1 MSVLCTFRS
10 HEVNRAGTCSS
21 DFMVKALLAV
31 PSFPC
36 PPEGVLGR
44 MAAVRLTVVAAI
56 TAAAAY
62 SLARRCPRHRRVGN
76 VSQAAAATATRTATA
91 TATDTVT
98 AAATATAAAAGPTAS
113 PPTHGPACPPNAPC
127 GTDADCPAFRGAPRR
142 CVPAACT
149 ASICGVNAV
158 TCEPTGGCTRD
169 CLQGGPGGVRG
180 ACAAADG
187 GAVVATPTPSPTR
200 KACAPYT
207 VCGRGKPPCGAGRRC
222 RRSRCTASQCWL
234 NADTCRF
241 TACTFDCQAN
251 RGYCVDV

>member
-127 GTDADCPAFRGAPRR
+127 GTDADCPAFLAAHGGVVPRR
-142 CVPAACT
+142 AWPSSAGSTPSRASQQADAHGTACT
-149 ASICGVNAV
+149 ACMAFRAG
-158 TCEPTGGCTRD
+158 
-169 CLQGGPGGVRG
+169 
-180 ACAAADG
+180 CAAG
-187 GAVVATPTPSPTR
+187 VPPPTVARSW
-200 KACAPYT
+200 
-207 VCGRGKPPCGAGRRC
+207 RRQ
-222 RRSRCTASQCWL
+222 R
-234 NADTCRF
+234 
-241 TACTFDCQAN
+241 
-251 RGYCVDV
+251 